1 MPDLFRSTGF
11 RWALGIAAWTTVM
24 ALTMFAFVYWQTADF
39 MREELAETLRLEVR
53 AAAAQPAAATE
64 RVETWIAMDR
74 HATHYA
80 GLFGPDG
87 TRRAGNLVGAR
98 LNLPAAEAGAPA
110 PTLDTGGPAT
120 SPSPPAHPPCAEER
134 GP

>member
-80 GLFGPDG
+80 GCSGP
-87 TRRAGNLVGAR
+87 TER
-98 LNLPAAEAGAPA
+98 
-110 PTLDTGGPAT
+110 GGPAT
-120 SPSPPAHPPCAEER
+120 SSPCRPPCPGTATPP
-134 GP
+134 GSMPCSI

>member
-53 AAAAQPAAATE
+53 AAAAQPAAALE

-87 TRRAGNLVGAR
+87 TRRAGNLVA
-98 LNLPAAEAGAPA
+98 LPAALPRDGDAAR
-110 PTLDTGGPAT
+110 
-120 SPSPPAHPPCAEER
+120 SRPCSI
-134 GP
+134 